1 MKMHIF
7 TLDND
12 KQEQVVINPERVD
25 LVAKDET
32 GESTIIYVNGTTV
45 RVKESIREV
54 HERLTAGG

>member
-7 TLDND
+7 TLDNE
-12 KQEQVVINPERVD
+12 KQEQVAINPERVD

-32 GESTIIYVNGTTV
+32 GESTIIYVHGTTV
-45 RVKESIREV
+45 RVKESLREV

>member
-7 TLDND
+7 TLDNE
-12 KQEQVVINPERVD
+12 KQEQVAINPERVD

-45 RVKESIREV
+45 RVKESMREV

>member
-7 TLDND
+7 TLDNEN
-12 KQEQVVINPERVD
+12 QEQVVINPESVD

-32 GESTIIYVNGTTV
+32 GESTIIYVNGNTV